1 VGQKKSRQTETPSE
15 PLRQQIQHWRQTR
28 TKRSPMPEPL
38 WQAAVGLA
46 REHGVY
52 AAAQALGLSYDTL
65 RRRAEAVGVSRRV
78 RRDRRPSRKPRAT
91 FVELPPT
98 LTLAAAGPGGPI
110 VEVIGPS
117 GQRLTVRLRAGDLDL
132 GELIRT
138 CWSGRA

>member
-15 PLRQQIQHWRQTR
+15 PLRQQIRHWRQTR

-132 GELIRT
+132 VELIRT

>member
-1 VGQKKSRQTETPSE
+1 MGHKKSRQTETSVE
-15 PLRQQIQHWRQTR
+15 LLRRQVEHWRQTR

-52 AAAQALGLSYDTL
+52 AAAQALGLSYDSL

-98 LTLAAAGPGGPI
+98 LTVAAAGPGGPT

-117 GQRLTVRLRAGDLDL
+117 GQRLTVRLRAGDLDVA
-132 GELIRT
+132 ELIRA